1 MLRLIKNLIGNII
14 TIGGRVIVMKTLLI
28 LLLLVPAL
36 AMSKV
41 YKKDGKF
48 TLKTS
53 SKSGF
58 KYHRNFMNHND
69 YNFKYIKDKK
79 KARAGKY
86 FQQFELRDGD
96 CFGDDDGGWSDCD
109 SDRERVEFSTRPR
122 QPITKNQCYGYS
134 LMLSEDFIDT
144 HPTNITLG
152 QVHQHGGPTGTA
164 GGLASFPPLIQI
176 DAREGS
182 LYFNWH
188 ELSGSATNVIDES
201 RYHKLKSLENM
212 KGVWTDISF
221 CLDFK
226 NKRMDAWVDG
236 IKKVKILKSPIFFNP
251 EAIYFKHGIYRSF
264 ISKYKARNNGKM
276 PTQIVFYDEIRR
288 GNSIEKVD
296 ININP
301 KLKNVD

>member
-96 CFGDDDGGWSDCD
+96 CFGDDNWTDCD
-109 SDRERVEFSTRPR
+109 TDRERVEFSTRPR

-144 HPTNITLG
+144 HPTNTTLG